1 MLSRFCMLIFFFFFF
16 KQKTAYEMLRSLVGS
31 EMCIRDSINA
41 EYGIL
46 GVPGMEDFAE
56 LQRKSAIMQ
65 GSTKSDSADLSKDSQ
80 HTQKEAAKAQEKPKL
95 DPRQAEMMRLND
107 QLDVYTRK
115 IEVELRKISEIGSQ
129 ITEVKQNI
137 KSQQD
142 DILEW
147 AGRSGVS
154 NAAKDSNMQIQK
166 QIRQLENRLEK
177 ALIKFNEAIAHNKAL
192 REEIDGLRRE
202 RVVFDSIYKKL
213 EKELDQKKKEMA
225 NIIEISNS
233 AYESRDQAQ
242 QEMQALKKQLE
253 EEQAAFEEE
262 WKDLGRI
269 IEADRQRKAVRAAK
283 VEDVTGQRG
292 EMTVEEEVG
301 MKKKLIKGT
310 WAIARDKASMHVQ
323 AEKVQTYEEAF
334 ARIMDATDIHS
345 IDALVDTFINA
356 EDKNFTLFNFVNEL
370 TSEIEKLEEQIS
382 DIKAEVDKYR
392 GQDMNSDHQ
401 RKKILKDLEEKLGR
415 TETKAEQYDAK
426 FGQSTKIL
434 SSLKDGIHAIF
445 TNIGCN
451 MNGVSEVLGTGGV
464 TEGNI
469 MTYLGLI
476 EQRTNEM
483 LSMYN
488 NIAKQHDGGPDQEL
502 HRTAQSSMLG
512 PQSAPGTTHIAILPP
527 TTGDEYD
534 EEEEASEDDDETRP
548 LTRDEL
554 KAKAQKT
561 MSRKEMKKPNKKPRT
576 AKK

>member
-1 MLSRFCMLIFFFFFF
+1 MGTQSQRQAMAGEEDLSRSVD
-16 KQKTAYEMLRSLVGS
+16 ADY
-31 EMCIRDSINA
+31 
-41 EYGIL
+41 
-46 GVPGMEDFAE
+46 AE
-56 LQRKSAIMQ
+56 LQRKMKIMDGDRQ
-65 GSTKSDSADLSKDSQ
+65 KFAKHADGEMAKESRNLDSLNKENARL
-80 HTQKEAAKAQEKPKL
+80 QKEVTKKEEQPHV
-95 DPRQAEMMRLND
+95 DMRQQEMMHLND
-107 QLDVYTRK
+107 QLDVYKRK
-115 IEVELRKISEIGSQ
+115 LEVEQRKVAELSAQVE
-129 ITEVKQNI
+129 EVKTRI
-137 KSQQD
+137 KSQQA

-147 AGRSGVS
+147 SGRSGVA
-154 NAAKDSNMQIQK
+154 NAAKDSNQAIQK

-177 ALIKFNEAIAHNKAL
+177 ALVKFNEALAHNKEL
-192 REEIDGLRRE
+192 RQEIDGLRRE

-213 EKELDQKKKEMA
+213 ERELDHKKKEMA

-269 IEADRQRKAVRAAK
+269 IEADRARKQNRKTAA
-283 VEDVTGQRG
+283 EIEQRG
-292 EMTVEEEVG
+292 EMTVEEEMG

-323 AEKVQTYEEAF
+323 AEKVQPYEEAF
-334 ARIMDATDIHS
+334 ARIMDATNIHS
-345 IDALVDTFINA
+345 IDELVDTFINA

-370 TSEIEKLEEQIS
+370 TSEIEKLEEQIAE
-382 DIKAEVDKYR
+382 IKSEVDKHR
-392 GQDMNSDHQ
+392 GQDVNSDHQ

-426 FGQSTKIL
+426 FASSTKIL
-434 SSLKDGIHAIF
+434 SKLKDDIQGIF

-451 MNGVSEVLGTGGV
+451 VSGVSEVLGPGGV

-476 EQRTNEM
+476 EARTNEM

-488 NIAKQHDGGPDQEL
+488 NVVKQVDGSGEEL
-502 HRTAQSSMLG
+502 HRLGSSLAG
-512 PQSAPGTTHIAILPP
+512 PQSAPGSTHIAILPP
-527 TTGDEYD
+527 TTGDEY
-534 EEEEASEDDDETRP
+534 EEEDESEDEDETRP

-561 MSRKEMKKPNKKPRT
+561 MTKKEMKK
-576 AKK
+576 

>member
-1 MLSRFCMLIFFFFFF
+1 MAEDAP
-16 KQKTAYEMLRSLVGS
+16 KQSVDADY
-31 EMCIRDSINA
+31 
-41 EYGIL
+41 
-46 GVPGMEDFAE
+46 AE
-56 LQRKSAIMQ
+56 LQRKMKIMDSDRQKFNKHADQAIGQ
-65 GSTKSDSADLSKDSQ
+65 ESQKLDSIA
-80 HTQKEAAKAQEKPKL
+80 KENARLAKEVAKKEEKPKV
-95 DPRQAEMMRLND
+95 DHRQQEMIRLND

-115 IEVELRKISEIGSQ
+115 IEVEQRKVSELSAQ
-129 ITEVKQNI
+129 VEEVKSNI
-137 KSQQD
+137 SAQQD

-147 AGRSGVS
+147 SGRSGVA
-154 NAAKDSNMQIQK
+154 NAAKDSNAAIQK

-177 ALIKFNEAIAHNKAL
+177 ALVKFNEALAHNKEL
-192 REEIDGLRRE
+192 RQEIDGLRRE

-213 EKELDQKKKEMA
+213 ERELDHKKKEMA

-269 IEADRQRKAVRAAK
+269 IEADRARKQNRKQAA
-283 VEDVTGQRG
+283 EIEQRG
-292 EMTVEEEVG
+292 EMTVEEEMG

-334 ARIMDATDIHS
+334 ARIMDATNIHS
-345 IDALVDTFINA
+345 IDELVDTFINA

-370 TSEIEKLEEQIS
+370 TSEIEKLEEQIQ
-382 DIKAEVDKYR
+382 DIKAEVEKYR

-426 FGQSTKIL
+426 FAHSTKIL
-434 SSLKDGIHAIF
+434 GSLKDGIHSIF
-445 TNIGCN
+445 SNIGCN
-451 MNGVSEVLGTGGV
+451 MTGVSEVLGTGGV

-476 EQRTNEM
+476 EQRANEM
-483 LSMYN
+483 LAVHTQ
-488 NIAKQHDGGPDQEL
+488 ILKQREGEETRTGTGGVP
-502 HRTAQSSMLG
+502 G
-512 PQSAPGTTHIAILPP
+512 PQSAAGATHINILPP
-527 TTGDEYD
+527 TTGDEY
-534 EEEEASEDDDETRP
+534 EEEEESDDEEETRP

-554 KAKAQKT
+554 KARAQKQMT
-561 MSRKEMKKPNKKPRT
+561 KKEAS
-576 AKK
+576 AKKKSRSKRSAK

>member
-1 MLSRFCMLIFFFFFF
+1 VGEEDLSR
-16 KQKTAYEMLRSLVGS
+16 AVDADY
-31 EMCIRDSINA
+31 
-41 EYGIL
+41 
-46 GVPGMEDFAE
+46 AE
-56 LQRKSAIMQ
+56 LQRKMKIMD
-65 GSTKSDSADLSKDSQ
+65 SDRQKFGKHADQEIAKETRNLESV
-80 HTQKEAAKAQEKPKL
+80 QKENARLQKEVAKKDEKPKVDL
-95 DPRQAEMMRLND
+95 RQQEMMRLND
-107 QLDVYTRK
+107 QLDTYTRK
-115 IEVELRKISEIGSQ
+115 IEVETRKVQELGAQ
-129 ITEVKQNI
+129 IEEVKVNI
-137 KSQQD
+137 KTQQD
-142 DILEW
+142 DILMW
-147 AGRSGVS
+147 SGRSGVA
-154 NAAKDSNMQIQK
+154 NAAKDSNQAIQK

-177 ALIKFNEAIAHNKAL
+177 ALIKFNEALAQNKEL

-213 EKELDQKKKEMA
+213 ERELDHKKKEMA

-269 IEADRQRKAVRAAK
+269 IEADRARKQNRKAAA
-283 VEDVTGQRG
+283 EIEQRG
-292 EMTVEEEVG
+292 EMTVEEEMG

-334 ARIMDATDIHS
+334 ARIMDATNIHS
-345 IDALVDTFINA
+345 IDELVDTFINA

-370 TSEIEKLEEQIS
+370 TSEIEKLEEQIQ
-382 DIKAEVDKYR
+382 DIKAEVEKYR

-426 FGQSTKIL
+426 FAHSTKIL
-434 SSLKDGIHAIF
+434 GSLKDGIHSIF
-445 TNIGCN
+445 SNIGCN
-451 MNGVSEVLGTGGV
+451 MSGVSEVLGTGGV

-476 EQRTNEM
+476 EQRANEM
-483 LSMYN
+483 LN
-488 NIAKQHDGGPDQEL
+488 THNQVLKQRDGEDARGQ
-502 HRTAQSSMLG
+502 TAVAG
-512 PQSAPGTTHIAILPP
+512 PQSAAGATHINILPP
-527 TTGDEYD
+527 TTGDEYEEAEEDSDD
-534 EEEEASEDDDETRP
+534 EEEIRP

-554 KAKAQKT
+554 RARAQKQMTKKEASAKKKSRSKAKGK
-561 MSRKEMKKPNKKPRT
+561 
-576 AKK
+576 

>member
-1 MLSRFCMLIFFFFFF
+1 MGDE
-16 KQKTAYEMLRSLVGS
+16 QP
-31 EMCIRDSINA
+31 
-41 EYGIL
+41 EYAA
-46 GVPGMEDFAE
+46 VDQDYAE
-56 LQRKSAIMQ
+56 LQRKMAIMNP
-65 GSTKSDSADLSKDSQ
+65 GDSMGGDEESQ
-80 HTQKEAAKAQEKPKL
+80 AAALNREAQRIQAEAEKAQQPKV
-95 DPRQAEMMRLND
+95 DPRQLEMMRLND

-115 IEVELRKISEIGSQ
+115 IEVELRKIGK
-129 ITEVKQNI
+129 ITGNIDEVKQNI
-137 KSQQD
+137 KAQQD
-142 DILEW
+142 EILEW
-147 AGRSGVS
+147 AGRSGVA

-177 ALIKFNEAIAHNKAL
+177 ALIKFNEAIAHNKSL

-213 EKELDQKKKEMA
+213 EKELDHKKKEMA

-269 IEADRQRKAVRAAK
+269 IEADRARKASRTK
-283 VEDVTGQRG
+283 QVEEIGQRG
-292 EMTVEEEVG
+292 EMSVEEEKG
-301 MKKKLIKGT
+301 MKKQLIKGT

-334 ARIMDATDIHS
+334 ARIMDATNIHS
-345 IDALVDTFINA
+345 IDELVDTFINA

-370 TSEIEKLEEQIS
+370 TSDIEKLEEQIGE
-382 DIKAEVDKYR
+382 IKSEVDKYR
-392 GQDMNSDHQ
+392 GQDVNSDHQ

-415 TETKAEQYDAK
+415 TETKAEQFDAK
-426 FGQSTKIL
+426 FAQSTKIL

-451 MNGVSEVLGTGGV
+451 MSGVSEVLGTGGV

-488 NIAKQHDGGPDQEL
+488 NVVKQHDGSAEEL
-502 HRTAQSSMLG
+502 SRMGSSMLG

-527 TTGDEYD
+527 TTGDEY
-534 EEEEASEDDDETRP
+534 EEEEESEDEDETRP

-561 MSRKEMKKPNKKPRT
+561 MSKKELKKPKKVRV
-576 AKK
+576 KKQ

>member
-1 MLSRFCMLIFFFFFF
+1 M
-16 KQKTAYEMLRSLVGS
+16 G
-31 EMCIRDSINA
+31 
-41 EYGIL
+41 
-46 GVPGMEDFAE
+46 
-56 LQRKSAIMQ
+56 
-65 GSTKSDSADLSKDSQ
+65 
-80 HTQKEAAKAQEKPKL
+80 
-95 DPRQAEMMRLND
+95 EMMRLND

-115 IEVELRKISEIGSQ
+115 IEVEQRKVLELNSQ
-129 ITEVKQNI
+129 IEETKNNI
-137 KSQQD
+137 KQQQH
-142 DILEW
+142 DILMW
-147 AGRSGVS
+147 SGRSGVA
-154 NAAKDSNMQIQK
+154 NAAKDSNQAIQK

-177 ALIKFNEAIAHNKAL
+177 ALVKFNEALAHNKEL

-213 EKELDQKKKEMA
+213 ERELDHKKKEMA

-269 IEADRQRKAVRAAK
+269 IEADRQRKANKAK
-283 VEDVTGQRG
+283 VEEVGQRG
-292 EMTVEEEVG
+292 EMTVEEEAG

-323 AEKVQTYEEAF
+323 QKKVVNFEDAFSNIMEKTN
-334 ARIMDATDIHS
+334 IHS
-345 IDALVDTFINA
+345 IEELVDTFINA

-370 TSEIEKLEEQIS
+370 TSEIEKLEEQIQ
-382 DIKAEVDKYR
+382 DIKAEVEKYR

-426 FGQSTKIL
+426 FAHSTKIL
-434 SSLKDGIHAIF
+434 GSLKDGIHSIF
-445 TNIGCN
+445 SNIGCN
-451 MNGVSEVLGTGGV
+451 MTGVSEVLGTGGV

-476 EQRTNEM
+476 EQRANEM
-483 LSMYN
+483 LATHN
-488 NIAKQHDGGPDQEL
+488 QVLKAREGEDVRGAVAP
-502 HRTAQSSMLG
+502 G
-512 PQSAPGTTHIAILPP
+512 PQSAAGATHINILPP

-534 EEEEASEDDDETRP
+534 EEEESEDDDETRP
-548 LTRDEL
+548 LTREEL
-554 KAKAQKT
+554 KARAQKQMT
-561 MSRKEMKKPNKKPRT
+561 KKEQS
-576 AKK
+576 AKKKSRSKAKAK

>member
-1 MLSRFCMLIFFFFFF
+1 MD
-16 KQKTAYEMLRSLVGS
+16 ADY
-31 EMCIRDSINA
+31 
-41 EYGIL
+41 
-46 GVPGMEDFAE
+46 AE
-56 LQRKSAIMQ
+56 LQRKSRIME
-65 GSTKSDSADLSKDSQ
+65 GAAADSPEQEARRLQDLSKEA
-80 HTQKEAAKAQEKPKL
+80 QKIQQQAQKQQEQPKI

-115 IEVELRKISEIGSQ
+115 IEVEVRKIVDICSQ
-129 ITEVKQNI
+129 ITEVKHNI
-137 KSQQD
+137 KAQQD
-142 DILEW
+142 EIMEW

-177 ALIKFNEAIAHNKAL
+177 ALVKFNEAIAHNKEL

-213 EKELDQKKKEMA
+213 EKELDQKKREMA

-269 IEADRQRKAVRAAK
+269 IEADRQRKANKAK
-283 VEDVTGQRG
+283 VEDIGQRG
-292 EMTVEEEVG
+292 EMTVEEEAG

-334 ARIMDATDIHS
+334 ARIMDATNIRS
-345 IDALVDTFINA
+345 IDELVDTFINA

-426 FGQSTKIL
+426 FAQSTKIL

-483 LSMYN
+483 LGMYTN
-488 NIAKQHDGGPDQEL
+488 VVKQHEHPGGEHEV
-502 HRTAQSSMLG
+502 HRSPSSIVG
-512 PQSAPGTTHIAILPP
+512 PVSAPGTTHIAILPP
-527 TTGDEYD
+527 TTGDEY
-534 EEEEASEDDDETRP
+534 EEEEESEDEDETRP

-561 MSRKEMKKPNKKPRT
+561 MSKKELKKPKKTKP
-576 AKK
+576 KK

>member
-1 MLSRFCMLIFFFFFF
+1 
-16 KQKTAYEMLRSLVGS
+16 
-31 EMCIRDSINA
+31 
-41 EYGIL
+41 
-46 GVPGMEDFAE
+46 
-56 LQRKSAIMQ
+56 
-65 GSTKSDSADLSKDSQ
+65 
-80 HTQKEAAKAQEKPKL
+80 
-95 DPRQAEMMRLND
+95 
-107 QLDVYTRK
+107 
-115 IEVELRKISEIGSQ
+115 
-129 ITEVKQNI
+129 VKQNI
-137 KSQQD
+137 KAQQD
-142 DILEW
+142 EILEW
-147 AGRSGVS
+147 AGRSGVA

-177 ALIKFNEAIAHNKAL
+177 ALIKFNEAIAHNKSL

-269 IEADRQRKAVRAAK
+269 IEADRARKASRTK
-283 VEDVTGQRG
+283 QVEEIGQRG
-292 EMTVEEEVG
+292 EMSVEEEAG

-334 ARIMDATDIHS
+334 ARIMDATNIHS
-345 IDALVDTFINA
+345 IDELVDTFINA

-370 TSEIEKLEEQIS
+370 TSEIEKLEEQIGE
-382 DIKAEVDKYR
+382 IKSEVDKYR
-392 GQDMNSDHQ
+392 GQDVNSDHQ

-415 TETKAEQYDAK
+415 TETKAEQFDAK
-426 FGQSTKIL
+426 FAQSTKIL

-451 MNGVSEVLGTGGV
+451 MSGVSEVLGTGGV

-488 NIAKQHDGGPDQEL
+488 NVVKQHDGSAEEL
-502 HRTAQSSMLG
+502 SRMGSSMLG

-527 TTGDEYD
+527 TTGDEY
-534 EEEEASEDDDETRP
+534 EEEEESEDEDETRP

-561 MSRKEMKKPNKKPRT
+561 MSKKELKKPKKVRVKNK
-576 AKK
+576 

>member
-1 MLSRFCMLIFFFFFF
+1 MPGE
-16 KQKTAYEMLRSLVGS
+16 QGS
-31 EMCIRDSINA
+31 VDA
-41 EYGIL
+41 DY
-46 GVPGMEDFAE
+46 AE
-56 LQRKSAIMQ
+56 LQRKMKIMDGDRQ
-65 GSTKSDSADLSKDSQ
+65 KFNKHADGEIGSQSKQ
-80 HTQKEAAKAQEKPKL
+80 LNQLNEENVRLQKEVAKKEEAPKV
-95 DPRQAEMMRLND
+95 DMRQQEMMRLND

-115 IEVELRKISEIGSQ
+115 IEVEQRKVAELSAQVE
-129 ITEVKQNI
+129 EVKNNI
-137 KSQQD
+137 AAQQD

-147 AGRSGVS
+147 SGRSGVA
-154 NAAKDSNMQIQK
+154 NAAKDSNQAIQK

-177 ALIKFNEAIAHNKAL
+177 ALVKFNEALAHNKEL
-192 REEIDGLRRE
+192 RQEIDGLRRE

-213 EKELDQKKKEMA
+213 ERELDHKKKEMA

-269 IEADRQRKAVRAAK
+269 IEADRARKQNRKAAA
-283 VEDVTGQRG
+283 EIEQRG
-292 EMTVEEEVG
+292 EMTVEEEMG

-334 ARIMDATDIHS
+334 ARIMDATNIHS
-345 IDALVDTFINA
+345 IDELVDTFINA

-370 TSEIEKLEEQIS
+370 TSEIEKLEEQIQ
-382 DIKAEVDKYR
+382 DIKAEVEKYR

-426 FGQSTKIL
+426 FAHSTKIL
-434 SSLKDGIHAIF
+434 GSLKDGIHSIF
-445 TNIGCN
+445 SNIGCN
-451 MNGVSEVLGTGGV
+451 MTGVSEVLGTGGV

-476 EQRTNEM
+476 EQRANEM
-483 LSMYN
+483 LAVHN
-488 NIAKQHDGGPDQEL
+488 QILKQREGEEVRGGG
-502 HRTAQSSMLG
+502 TVAG
-512 PQSAPGTTHIAILPP
+512 PQSAAGATHINILPP
-527 TTGDEYD
+527 TTGDEY
-534 EEEEASEDDDETRP
+534 EEEEESEDDEETRP
-548 LTRDEL
+548 LTREEL
-554 KAKAQKT
+554 KARAQKQMT
-561 MSRKEMKKPNKKPRT
+561 KKEAS
-576 AKK
+576 AKKKSRSKPKK

>member
-1 MLSRFCMLIFFFFFF
+1 MDD
-16 KQKTAYEMLRSLVGS
+16 QRSV
-31 EMCIRDSINA
+31 RVDA
-41 EYGIL
+41 
-46 GVPGMEDFAE
+46 DFAE
-56 LQRKSAIMQ
+56 LQRKTAIME
-65 GSTKSDSADLSKDSQ
+65 GSPTKNPQELSMEAQ
-80 HTQKEAAKAQEKPKL
+80 RIQKEAAKQQEKPRL
-95 DPRQAEMMRLND
+95 DPRQQEMMRLND

-115 IEVELRKISEIGSQ
+115 IEVELRNIADIETQ
-129 ITEVKQNI
+129 IKEVKINI
-137 KSQQD
+137 KSQQEE
-142 DILEW
+142 ILEW

-177 ALIKFNEAIAHNKAL
+177 ALIKFNEAIAHNKSL
-192 REEIDGLRRE
+192 RERIDGLRRE
-202 RVVFDSIYKKL
+202 RVVFDQIYKKL
-213 EKELDQKKKEMA
+213 EMNLDQKKKEMA

-253 EEQAAFEEE
+253 EEHAAFEEE

-269 IEADRQRKAVRAAK
+269 IEADRQRNKVRAAK
-283 VEDVTGQRG
+283 LEDVAGQRG

-334 ARIMDATDIHS
+334 AKIMDATGIHS
-345 IDALVDTFINA
+345 IDELVDTFINA

-370 TSEIEKLEEQIS
+370 TSEIEKLEEHIAE
-382 DIKAEVDKYR
+382 IKAEVDKYR

-426 FGQSTKIL
+426 FASSTKIL
-434 SSLKDGIHAIF
+434 SSLKDGIATIF
-445 TNIGCN
+445 QNIGCN
-451 MNGVSEVLGTGGV
+451 MNGVSEVLGTAGV

-483 LSMYN
+483 LAMYN
-488 NIAKQHDGGPDQEL
+488 HVQQHDGSDEQ
-502 HRTAQSSMLG
+502 HRATQSSIHG
-512 PQSAPGTTHIAILPP
+512 PQSAPGSTQIVILPP

-534 EEEEASEDDDETRP
+534 EQEEESEEDDETRP

-561 MSRKEMKKPNKKPRT
+561 MSKKELKKPSKKPR

>member
-1 MLSRFCMLIFFFFFF
+1 M
-16 KQKTAYEMLRSLVGS
+16 AGEDAARSV
-31 EMCIRDSINA
+31 DA
-41 EYGIL
+41 DY
-46 GVPGMEDFAE
+46 AE
-56 LQRKSAIMQ
+56 LQRKMKIMDGDRQ
-65 GSTKSDSADLSKDSQ
+65 KFAKHADGEMAKESRNLDSINKENSRL
-80 HTQKEAAKAQEKPKL
+80 QKEVTKKEEQPHV
-95 DPRQAEMMRLND
+95 DVRQQEMMRLND

-115 IEVELRKISEIGSQ
+115 IEVEQRKVAELSAQVE
-129 ITEVKQNI
+129 EVKDNI
-137 KSQQD
+137 DTQQR
-142 DILEW
+142 DILDW
-147 AGRSGVS
+147 SGRSGVA
-154 NAAKDSNMQIQK
+154 NAAKDSNQAIQK

-177 ALIKFNEAIAHNKAL
+177 ALVKFNEALAHNKEL
-192 REEIDGLRRE
+192 RQEIDGLRRE

-213 EKELDQKKKEMA
+213 ERELDHKKKEMA

-269 IEADRQRKAVRAAK
+269 IEADRARKQNRKQAA
-283 VEDVTGQRG
+283 EIEQRG

-334 ARIMDATDIHS
+334 ARIMDATNIHS
-345 IDALVDTFINA
+345 IDELVDTFINA

-370 TSEIEKLEEQIS
+370 TSEIEKLEEQIQ
-382 DIKAEVDKYR
+382 DIKAEVEKYR

-426 FGQSTKIL
+426 FAHSTKIL
-434 SSLKDGIHAIF
+434 GSLKDGIHSIF
-445 TNIGCN
+445 SNIGCN
-451 MNGVSEVLGTGGV
+451 MTGVSEVLGTGGV

-476 EQRTNEM
+476 EQRANEM
-483 LSMYN
+483 LAVHN
-488 NIAKQHDGGPDQEL
+488 QILKQREGEESHATGV
-502 HRTAQSSMLG
+502 AAG
-512 PQSAPGTTHIAILPP
+512 PQSAAGATHINILPP

-534 EEEEASEDDDETRP
+534 EEEESDDEEETRP
-548 LTRDEL
+548 LTREEL
-554 KAKAQKT
+554 KARAQKQMT
-561 MSRKEMKKPNKKPRT
+561 KKEAS
-576 AKK
+576 AKKKSRSKAKAKM

>member
-1 MLSRFCMLIFFFFFF
+1 MGTQSQRQAMAGEEDLSRSVD
-16 KQKTAYEMLRSLVGS
+16 ADY
-31 EMCIRDSINA
+31 
-41 EYGIL
+41 
-46 GVPGMEDFAE
+46 AE
-56 LQRKSAIMQ
+56 LQRKMKIMDGDRQ
-65 GSTKSDSADLSKDSQ
+65 KFNKHADSQ
-80 HTQKEAAKAQEKPKL
+80 IASETKTLDNISKENARLQKEVAKKEEKPKV
-95 DPRQAEMMRLND
+95 DMRQQEMMRLND
-107 QLDVYTRK
+107 QLDTYTRK
-115 IEVELRKISEIGSQ
+115 IEVEQRKVAELSAQVE
-129 ITEVKQNI
+129 EVKTNI
-137 KSQQD
+137 KTQQV

-147 AGRSGVS
+147 SGRSGVA
-154 NAAKDSNMQIQK
+154 NAAKDSNQAIQK

-177 ALIKFNEAIAHNKAL
+177 ALVKFNEALAHNKEL
-192 REEIDGLRRE
+192 RQEIDGLRRE

-213 EKELDQKKKEMA
+213 ERELDHKKKEMA

-269 IEADRQRKAVRAAK
+269 IEADRARKQNRKSAA
-283 VEDVTGQRG
+283 EIEQRG
-292 EMTVEEEVG
+292 EMTVEEEMG

-334 ARIMDATDIHS
+334 ARIMDATNIHS
-345 IDALVDTFINA
+345 IEELVDTFINA

-370 TSEIEKLEEQIS
+370 TSEIEKLEEQIQ
-382 DIKAEVDKYR
+382 DIKAEVEKYR

-426 FGQSTKIL
+426 FAVSTKIL
-434 SSLKDGIHAIF
+434 SKLKDDIQGIF

-451 MNGVSEVLGTGGV
+451 VSGVSEVLGTGGV

-476 EQRTNEM
+476 EARTNEM
-483 LSMYN
+483 LNMYHGVN
-488 NIAKQHDGGPDQEL
+488 KSGETDEMNRTGNSVTGPV
-502 HRTAQSSMLG
+502 
-512 PQSAPGTTHIAILPP
+512 SAPGTTHIAILPP
-527 TTGDEYD
+527 TTGDEYED
-534 EEEEASEDDDETRP
+534 EDEDEDDDDEARP

-561 MSRKEMKKPNKKPRT
+561 MTKKDLK
-576 AKK
+576 

>member
-1 MLSRFCMLIFFFFFF
+1 
-16 KQKTAYEMLRSLVGS
+16 
-31 EMCIRDSINA
+31 
-41 EYGIL
+41 
-46 GVPGMEDFAE
+46 MEDHPSRSVDADYAE
-56 LQRKSAIMQ
+56 LQRKSAIME
-65 GSTKSDSADLSKDSQ
+65 GSSSQAKELSKEAQ
-80 HTQKEAAKAQEKPKL
+80 RIQKEAQKMQEAPKI

-115 IEVELRKISEIGSQ
+115 IEVELRKISEISSQ
-129 ITEVKQNI
+129 VLEVKQNI
-137 KSQQD
+137 KAQQD
-142 DILEW
+142 EILEW

-177 ALIKFNEAIAHNKAL
+177 ALVKFNEAIAHNKAL

-213 EKELDQKKKEMA
+213 ERELDQKKKEMA

-269 IEADRQRKAVRAAK
+269 IEADRQRKAVRVAK
-283 VEDVTGQRG
+283 VSEDLTGQRG

-334 ARIMDATDIHS
+334 ARIMDATNIHS
-345 IDALVDTFINA
+345 IDELVDTFINA

-415 TETKAEQYDAK
+415 TETKAELFDAK
-426 FGQSTKIL
+426 FAQSTKIL
-434 SSLKDGIHAIF
+434 SALKDGIHAIF
-445 TNIGCN
+445 MNIGCN

-483 LSMYN
+483 LSMYLQLHKQTE
-488 NIAKQHDGGPDQEL
+488 IAGDDL
-502 HRTAQSSMLG
+502 HRTGMGAVSG
-512 PQSAPGTTHIAILPP
+512 PQSAPGSTHIAILPP
-527 TTGDEYD
+527 TTGDEY
-534 EEEEASEDDDETRP
+534 EEEEESEEEDETRP

-561 MSRKEMKKPNKKPRT
+561 MSKKELKKPKKSSACQKVTEFRG
-576 AKK
+576 AFHLANSYMCLKY